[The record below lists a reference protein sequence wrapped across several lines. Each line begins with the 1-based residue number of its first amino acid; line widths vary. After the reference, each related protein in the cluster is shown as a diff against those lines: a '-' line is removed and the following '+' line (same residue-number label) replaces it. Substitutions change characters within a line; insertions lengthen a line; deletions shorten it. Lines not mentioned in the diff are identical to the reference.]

1 MSSNILKNLLR
12 YEIGLLD
19 EDEVIDLFQ
28 ELIDTRLAW
37 TLQGSYGRLAEQLI
51 TNGFCTE

>member
-1 MSSNILKNLLR
+1 MSSNILRNLLR

-19 EDEVIDLFQ
+19 ECEVIDLFQ
-28 ELIDTRLAW
+28 ELIDTKLAW

>member
-1 MSSNILKNLLR
+1 MSSNTLKNLLR
-12 YEIGLLD
+12 YEIGLLE

-28 ELIDTRLAW
+28 ELIDTKLAW

>member
-1 MSSNILKNLLR
+1 MSSNIINKLLN
-12 YEIGLLD
+12 YEIGLLE